1 LSKCQHEVGGWCQ
14 FFSDSLPPTWLLAG
28 STSQAALKR
37 PRQKLYIQRILSLS
51 LQFHL
56 RRNPGFF
63 SGALKRTIANS
74 LIELIQPD
82 PAAVGHRQIKMAV
95 IVEITSA
102 KAHNYN

>member
-1 LSKCQHEVGGWCQ
+1 VPI
-14 FFSDSLPPTWLLAG
+14 FFGLTASYLA
-28 STSQAALKR
+28 SRRINFSSRSKR

-56 RRNPGFF
+56 RRNSGFF
-63 SGALKRTIANS
+63 SGTLKRTIANS

-102 KAHNYN
+102 EAHNYN